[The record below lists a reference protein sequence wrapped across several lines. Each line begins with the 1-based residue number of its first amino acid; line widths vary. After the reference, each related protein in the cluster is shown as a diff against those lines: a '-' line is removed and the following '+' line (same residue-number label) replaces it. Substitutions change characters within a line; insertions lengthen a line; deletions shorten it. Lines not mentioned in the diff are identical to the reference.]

1 MNDSTAATDTAAHSA
16 LPVQLLVMD
25 VDSTFINEEVIDLI
39 AVHAEVGVQV
49 AAITERAMAGELDF
63 AASLAER
70 VALLKG
76 LPASVL
82 DEVRAQVSLTEGA
95 RELVAAVQSGGG
107 VVALVSG
114 GFTPIIAPIAAE
126 LGITEVYANGLEIE
140 DGRLS
145 GVTSGR
151 VIDPSA
157 KAEIFTDLARLYDCE
172 PGRTVAIG
180 DGANDIGMIKMAG
193 LGIAFCAKPALVAA
207 ADAAINTRD
216 LREVLTL
223 IEARSGV

>member
-1 MNDSTAATDTAAHSA
+1 
-16 LPVQLLVMD
+16 MD

-39 AVHAEVGVQV
+39 AVHAKVGDQV
-49 AAITERAMAGELDF
+49 ADITERAMAGELDF

-76 LPASVL
+76 LPVSVL
-82 DEVRAQVSLTEGA
+82 DEVRAQITLTQGA

-114 GFTPIIAPIAAE
+114 GFTQIIAPVAAAM
-126 LGITEVYANGLEIE
+126 GITEVFANGLDSQ
-140 DGRLS
+140 DGLLT

-157 KAEIFTDLARLYDCE
+157 KAEIFSQLSRKYDCD
-172 PGRTVAIG
+172 PARTVAIG
-180 DGANDIGMIKMAG
+180 DGANDIGMIEAAG
-193 LGIAFCAKPALVAA
+193 LGVAFCAKPTLVAA
-207 ADAAINTRD
+207 ADASVTNRD

-223 IEARSGV
+223 IEARS

>member
-1 MNDSTAATDTAAHSA
+1 MNDSDSAAPIPGNSI
-16 LPVQLLVMD
+16 QLLVMD

-39 AVHAEVGVQV
+39 AVHAEVGAQV
-49 AAITERAMAGELDF
+49 ADITERAMAGQLDF

-76 LPASVL
+76 LPVSVL
-82 DEVRAQVSLTEGA
+82 DEVRAQITLTQGA

-114 GFTPIIAPIAAE
+114 GFTQIIAPVAE
-126 LGITEVYANGLEIE
+126 AMGITEVFANGLDSH
-140 DGRLS
+140 DGLLT

-157 KAEIFTDLARLYDCE
+157 KAEIFSQLIPKYDCD
-172 PGRTVAIG
+172 PARTVAVG
-180 DGANDIGMIKMAG
+180 DGANDIGMIQAAG
-193 LGIAFCAKPALVAA
+193 LGVAFCAKPALVAA
-207 ADAAINTRD
+207 ADAAVTNRD

-223 IEARSGV
+223 IETRAQV